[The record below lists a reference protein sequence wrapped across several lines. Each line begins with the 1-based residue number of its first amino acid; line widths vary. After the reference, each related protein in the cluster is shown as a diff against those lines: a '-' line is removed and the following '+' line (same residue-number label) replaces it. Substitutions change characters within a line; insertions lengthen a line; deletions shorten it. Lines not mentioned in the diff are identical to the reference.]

1 MAESV
6 NTKDVA
12 KLVREELHNRFPGVK
27 FSVRCGTGT
36 GSSFIDC
43 DWTDGPSVAQV
54 DAVTRRYEGARDLT
68 YQYGSAVEGK
78 LPPAPVYH
86 CRGITTVRRFSP
98 AAHLEAEQIIA
109 TNSSIPEI
117 VICDEA
123 GTLVRGELIAPDR
136 EVQIDGRAWPYSC
149 LAAHDAVAFTLR
161 NRDLTAYPSSQTI
174 AA

>member
-1 MAESV
+1 M

-12 KLVREELHNRFPGVK
+12 KLVCAELRNRFPGVK

-43 DWTDGPSVAQV
+43 HWIDGPSVAQV
-54 DAVTRRYEGARDLT
+54 DTVTRGYEGARDLT
-68 YQYGSAVEGK
+68 YQYASAEKGK
-78 LPPAPVYH
+78 LPAAPTYH

-98 AAHLEAEQIIA
+98 AAHPEAQQIIA

-123 GTLVRGELIAPDR
+123 GTLVREELIAPDR
-136 EVQIDGRAWPYSC
+136 EVQIDGRAWPYPC

-161 NRDLTAYPSSQTI
+161 DRDLTPYPSNEST